1 MRYCLSVTTKSIV
14 ISPPF
19 PDEYAP
25 FYANYVSL
33 AGGGDIVATMEKQ
46 LPELTAFFSARE
58 QDAEF
63 RYASGKWS
71 IKEVVGHVIDTE
83 RIFAYRALRIS
94 RNDKTPI
101 EGFEQDDYMRFSP
114 FDSCRLADLV
124 EEFGHVRRSNLALFR
139 SLDQEAWM
147 RRGTASNKEVT
158 VRALAYMLV
167 GHAAH
172 HRNVLEQKYLPLLA

>member
-1 MRYCLSVTTKSIV
+1 VTAKSFV
-14 ISPPF
+14 ISPPS

-25 FYANYVSL
+25 FYASYVSL

-46 LPELTAFFSARE
+46 LHELTAFFSARNE

-63 RYASGKWS
+63 RYAPGKWS
-71 IKEVVGHVIDTE
+71 IKEIVGHVIDTE

-101 EGFEQDDYMRFSP
+101 EGFEQDDYVRFGP
-114 FDSCRLADLV
+114 FGNCQLTDLI

-139 SLDQEAWM
+139 SLDKDAWM

-172 HRNVLEQKYLPLLA
+172 HRNVLEQKYLPQLA